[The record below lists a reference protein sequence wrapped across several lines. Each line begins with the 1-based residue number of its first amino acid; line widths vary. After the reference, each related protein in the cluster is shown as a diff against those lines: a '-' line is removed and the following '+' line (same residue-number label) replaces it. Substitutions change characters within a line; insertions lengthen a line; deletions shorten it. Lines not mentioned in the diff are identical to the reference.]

1 MIGKKL
7 NFVLLALM
15 LVLSVIGAAI
25 PASAME
31 YHTLSVKSNV
41 VPDKIEITGSDTV
54 TDTNCGLSTD
64 IPLQHGTYTVTVS
77 KEGYTSETVPG
88 VVVNDLDLNADGK
101 VDAKDITKVL
111 VTLVAIPGGNQN
123 GGNGSNG
130 GSNNNGGSTTSS
142 DVYIKHF
149 DFDDKVAPGDTVTF
163 NVDVKNLDTDP
174 ATDAENVQV
183 TVTIQGI
190 DDGDDIDVS
199 SDTFDL
205 DDGDTKNDV
214 DGLSLVIPVN
224 ADDKS
229 YKVEAKVE
237 WETNDKDFSAV
248 KTETLVV
255 EKESHAVK
263 ITDVQMDSDTT
274 QAGAQ
279 GQIAVTLDNIG
290 KNDETVRFQVK
301 SDQIGI
307 NVMSAQFALK
317 EGKET
322 TQQVPFTIADNAKP
336 GKYFVY
342 VTAYYGSLTT
352 QSFVTLEVKAPS
364 TATPAATGP
373 VTVTPVTV
381 TTASGN
387 EATPATAGGIVG
399 WIIAALVLIAIVGML
414 VKDVLPVVTAK
425 PTIIKASKR

>member
-1 MIGKKL
+1 MFGKLKIAG
-7 NFVLLALM
+7 LLVLM
-15 LVLSVIGAAI
+15 LFASIFAGAAAATTDG
-25 PASAME
+25 P
-31 YHTLSVKSNV
+31 YTLTVITKEGANEIVADKVTITNKDTGAV
-41 VPDKIEITGSDTV
+41 VRTATNEQSPSFSLPVAVYLVTTEKAGYSTDTQFVSMYDGNQKIEALLVATGGSGSD
-54 TDTNCGLSTD
+54 GGS
-64 IPLQHGTYTVTVS
+64 
-77 KEGYTSETVPG
+77 
-88 VVVNDLDLNADGK
+88 ND
-101 VDAKDITKVL
+101 
-111 VTLVAIPGGNQN
+111 
-123 GGNGSNG
+123 NG
-130 GSNNNGGSTTSS
+130 GSNDGGTTTSS
-142 DVYIKHF
+142 DVYVKHF
-149 DFDDKVAPGDTVTF
+149 DFDDKVAPGDTVEF
-163 NVDVKNLDTDP
+163 NIDVKNA
-174 ATDAENVQV
+174 ATYDAENVQV

-190 DDGDDIDVS
+190 DDGDDIDVT

-205 DDGDTKNDV
+205 DKGKTKSDV
-214 DGLSLVIPVN
+214 EGLSLVIPVN
-224 ADDKS
+224 ADDTS
-229 YKVEAKVE
+229 YTVEAKVE
-237 WETNDKDFSAV
+237 WEDHAGKDYSSV
-248 KTETLVV
+248 KNETIDV
-255 EKESHAVK
+255 EKENHAIK
-263 ITDVQMDSDTT
+263 ITDVQLDSDTT

-279 GQIAVTLDNIG
+279 GQIAVTMDNIG

-301 SDQIGI
+301 SDQLGV
-307 NVMSAQFALK
+307 NVMSAQFALN

-373 VTVTPVTV
+373 ITVTPVTV

-387 EATPATAGGIVG
+387 EATTPATAGGIVG

>member
-1 MIGKKL
+1 MFGKL
-7 NFVLLALM
+7 QTAGL
-15 LVLSVIGAAI
+15 LVLILFASIFAGAVAATTDGPYTLTVITKEGANEIVADKVTI
-25 PASAME
+25 TNKDTGVVAREATNE
-31 YHTLSVKSNV
+31 KSPSFSLPVGVYQVTTEKADYSTDTQYVSMYDGNQ
-41 VPDKIEITGSDTV
+41 KIEA
-54 TDTNCGLSTD
+54 L
-64 IPLQHGTYTVTVS
+64 
-77 KEGYTSETVPG
+77 
-88 VVVNDLDLNADGK
+88 
-101 VDAKDITKVL
+101 
-111 VTLVAIPGGNQN
+111 LVAQPSN
-123 GGNGSNG
+123 GGNDG
-130 GSNNNGGSTTSS
+130 GSNDNGGNDSSGGTTISS
-142 DVYIKHF
+142 DLYVKHF
-149 DFDDKVAPGDTVTF
+149 SFDDKVAPGDTVDF
-163 NVDVKNLDTDP
+163 KVNVKDS
-174 ATDAENVQV
+174 ASYDASNVQV
-183 TVTIQGI
+183 TVTIQSI
-190 DDGDDIDVS
+190 DDGDDLDVT

-205 DDGDTKNDV
+205 DSKDDKDV
-214 DGLSLVIPVN
+214 TLSLVIPTS

-229 YKVEAKVE
+229 YTVEAKVE
-237 WETNDKDFSAV
+237 WEDANGKDLSAV
-248 KTETLVV
+248 KNDTLTV
-255 EKESHAVK
+255 EKVSHAVK
-263 ITDVQMDSDTT
+263 ITDVQLDSDTT

-279 GQIAVTLDNIG
+279 GQIAVTMDNIG

-301 SDQIGI
+301 SDQLGV

-387 EATPATAGGIVG
+387 EATTPATAGGIVG